1 MNLMNLYTGLKMYK
15 FPNGSDKPDIIRI
28 IDNDYSNKK
37 VSYLDSENRIRKMS
51 TKEARSYKTLA
62 PDGLVIIANVTV
74 ASDTTTDN
82 DVVVLLIYGISIS
95 TETCPANMDY
105 NWFFAYKDIGYK
117 KSIAVYLDDTL
128 ESILSLIDSRKF
140 DTVLD
145 ELHKKYSS
153 YYEGFCKTLKELI
166 DKNSFMV
173 DFRKCFN
180 IIEVPFHI
188 DDSVDFLSNE
198 NMAYLS
204 TVTGDN
210 IVETYVMRYSK
221 EINTHEFSREYVL
234 VTSAF
239 DKYDKVFIVGYDK
252 I

>member
-1 MNLMNLYTGLKMYK
+1 
-15 FPNGSDKPDIIRI
+15 
-28 IDNDYSNKK
+28 
-37 VSYLDSENRIRKMS
+37 
-51 TKEARSYKTLA
+51 
-62 PDGLVIIANVTV
+62 
-74 ASDTTTDN
+74 
-82 DVVVLLIYGISIS
+82 
-95 TETCPANMDY
+95 
-105 NWFFAYKDIGYK
+105 
-117 KSIAVYLDDTL
+117 
-128 ESILSLIDSRKF
+128 
-140 DTVLD
+140 LD

-221 EINTHEFSREYVL
+221 EINTHEFSRDYVL